1 MTSHQSHHLTSP
13 HITSH
18 DMTLHYIKL
27 CDTKLGNI
35 PWIEWHYIAKH
46 CVTFTTPPLISPCV
60 AYLCVWVSV
69 SESVCVRTW
78 TRKHVLTDETQ
89 MIPAAWSQPGLN
101 PRGEDR
107 GGGRRGKGKGK
118 WGSQFDIIN
127 HAEQGVAKQVRR
139 ETSRQLCPLSAQII
153 VKAKPTPTSKL
164 HSVTNLICKQ
174 KQALELEHCQKTNIR
189 SRVSIYPVEE
199 RKLTQY
205 FS

>member
-1 MTSHQSHHLTSP
+1 MW
-13 HITSH
+13 HI
-18 DMTLHYIKL
+18 
-27 CDTKLGNI
+27 
-35 PWIEWHYIAKH
+35 
-46 CVTFTTPPLISPCV
+46 CVC
-60 AYLCVWVSV
+60 VSV
-69 SESVCVRTW
+69 SESVCARTW

-164 HSVTNLICKQ
+164 HSLTNIICKQ
-174 KQALELEHCQKTNIR
+174 KQALELEHSQKTNIR
-189 SRVSIYPVEE
+189 SHVSIYPVEE

>member
-164 HSVTNLICKQ
+164 HSLTNIICKQ
-174 KQALELEHCQKTNIR
+174 KQALELEHSQKTNIR
-189 SRVSIYPVEE
+189 SHVSIYPVEE

>member
-1 MTSHQSHHLTSP
+1 MDWMALHCETLRYIHHTP
-13 HITSH
+13 ADIT
-18 DMTLHYIKL
+18 L
-27 CDTKLGNI
+27 CGI
-35 PWIEWHYIAKH
+35 
-46 CVTFTTPPLISPCV
+46 
-60 AYLCVWVSV
+60 
-69 SESVCVRTW
+69 SVCVCLCLSLCVRARGPANTCS
-78 TRKHVLTDETQ
+78 Q
-89 MIPAAWSQPGLN
+89 MKPRWSQRHG
-101 PRGEDR
+101 RSRVWTQGVKTEE
-107 GGGRRGKGKGK
+107 GGRRGKGKGK